1 MNLYL
6 DFSTTF
12 PMLWLTG
19 AGILGCIIGS
29 FLNMVIYRLPLML
42 ERGWQR
48 EALLQLAQ
56 PIPKSTKPFNLMYPR
71 SYCPHC
77 SCQLRVRDNIP
88 LLSYL
93 YLKGRA
99 HCCGKR
105 ISYHYFL
112 VELAC
117 AILFMLAALA
127 FSPGLLLIGA
137 WIFLSMLLVLA
148 VIDYRT
154 YLLPDILTLP
164 LVWLG
169 LLFNLQNGYVSL
181 DQAVI
186 GAISGYLCLW
196 FLYWLCRLVTG
207 NDAIGYG
214 DFKLLSALGAW
225 MGWMTL
231 PQILLLA
238 AGSGF
243 IVTLLQRGHAQL
255 MLNRPLAFGPWLALS
270 GVFHFLMIWRF

>member
-1 MNLYL
+1 MNLLL
-6 DFSTTF
+6 DFSNTF

-42 ERGWQR
+42 ERGWQQ

-56 PIPKSTKPFNLMYPR
+56 PIPESTKTFNLMYPR
-71 SYCPHC
+71 SFCPHC
-77 SCQLRVRDNIP
+77 SCPLRVRDNIP

-105 ISYHYFL
+105 ISYYYLL

-117 AILFMLAALA
+117 AILFMLAAWA
-127 FSPGLLLIGA
+127 FSPGVLLIGA

-169 LLFNLQNGYVSL
+169 LLFNLQNGYVPL

-196 FLYWLCRLVTG
+196 SLYWIYRLSTG
-207 NDAIGYG
+207 NEAIGYG

-225 MGWMTL
+225 MGWMAL
-231 PQILLLA
+231 PQILLQA

-255 MLNRPLAFGPWLALS
+255 MLNRPLAFGPWLAL
-270 GVFHFLMIWRF
+270 GGACHFLMILGF